1 MTAFV
6 IFIRFLP
13 KFCDDVRS
21 DYEELWIATVL
32 SYKYCITYAALQILN
47 FNEHNKEPTT
57 GQYFILFILFKSYP
71 LQGD

>member
-1 MTAFV
+1 M
-6 IFIRFLP
+6 
-13 KFCDDVRS
+13 
-21 DYEELWIATVL
+21 L